1 MSASPEILILAGS
14 PRALSYTRGLAR
26 DIGRALQDQG
36 AQVRLLDLCEAPL
49 PTLDPALRAWGE
61 SHPDPNA
68 AELYRLAGR
77 ADAFVLATPVYHNSY
92 SGVLKNALDYLGS
105 EQFKYRPVGLASH
118 GGHSTQAVDHL
129 RQVVRSVVGVAI
141 PTQVCT
147 ATADYRDGP
156 DEIGCHRVADPEI
169 LSRIRRFAE
178 EIVLFAHSLQGLH
191 AAAVEKRG
199 A

>member
-14 PRALSYTRGLAR
+14 PRAVSYTRGLAR
-26 DIGRALQDQG
+26 DIGRALEGQG
-36 AQVRLLDLCEAPL
+36 ARVRLLDLYEAPL
-49 PTLDPALRAWGE
+49 PPLDPALRARGE
-61 SHPDPNA
+61 DHPDPNA

-105 EQFKYRPVGLASH
+105 EQFRYRPVGLASH
-118 GGHSTQAVDHL
+118 GGRSTQAVDHL
-129 RQVVRSVVGVAI
+129 RQVVRSVLGVAI

-147 ATADYRDGP
+147 AAADYDGRP
-156 DEIGCHRVADPEI
+156 GETGCHRIVDPEI
-169 LSRIRRFAE
+169 LSRIEGFADE
-178 EIVLFAHSLQGLH
+178 LVLFARSLQGLH
-191 AAAVEKRG
+191 AAAAAERG

>member
-14 PRALSYTRGLAR
+14 PRAVSYTRGLAR
-26 DIGRALQDQG
+26 DIGRALEDRG
-36 AQVRLLDLCEAPL
+36 AQVRLLDLYETPL
-49 PTLDPALRAWGE
+49 PTVDPALRARGKD
-61 SHPDPNA
+61 HPDPSA

-118 GGHSTQAVDHL
+118 GGRATQAVDHL
-129 RQVVRSVVGVAI
+129 RQVVRGVRGVAI
-141 PTQVCT
+141 PSQVCT
-147 ATADYRDGP
+147 ATADYDGQP
-156 DEIGCHRVADPEI
+156 DETGCHRIADPEI
-169 LSRIRRFAE
+169 LSRIERFAE
-178 EIVLFAHSLQGLH
+178 ELVLFARSLQSLH
-191 AAAVEKRG
+191 AAPAAEIG